1 MKPVL
6 ERVSSMDIL
15 DYIQRNKPSDFAKLI
30 DHTLLKP
37 NADHKL
43 LEKYVEDMRRYGFKT
58 LMLPLSLV
66 PLAREIAGNTIEYA
80 TVVGFPLGNTSTSA
94 KVYEVMQAV
103 EYGVSE
109 IDMVM
114 NINYFKMGRYDDV
127 LKDIS
132 DVVAAA
138 KKHGVKIV
146 KVIIETTLLNDEEK
160 KKAAEL
166 VVKAGA
172 DYVKTNTGF
181 LGGGATIHDVSLLY
195 KAVDGKI
202 GVKAAGGIRH
212 ALDAVA
218 MVLAGASRI
227 GTSSGDKI
235 IEEYIRLYE
244 GKV

>member
-1 MKPVL
+1 
-6 ERVSSMDIL
+6 MDIL
-15 DYIQRNKPSDFAKLI
+15 HYIREHKPEDFAKLI

-37 NADHKL
+37 NADYKL
-43 LEKYVEDMRRYGFKT
+43 LEKYVEDMRKYGFKT

-80 TVVGFPLGNTSTSA
+80 TVIGFPLGNTPTSV

-114 NINYFKMGRYDDV
+114 NINYFKMGKHDDV
-127 LKDIS
+127 LRDIR
-132 DVVAAA
+132 DVVMTA

-146 KVIIETTLLNDEEK
+146 KVIIETTFLNDEEK
-160 KKAAEL
+160 VKATEL
-166 VVKAGA
+166 VIEAGA

-181 LGGGATIHDVSLLY
+181 LGGGATIHDVALLY
-195 KAVDGKI
+195 RAGKERVK
-202 GVKAAGGIRH
+202 VKAAGGIRH

-227 GTSSGDKI
+227 GTSSGDRI
-235 IEEYIRLYE
+235 FEEYVKLHEIL
-244 GKV
+244 